1 LTINTT
7 SSLDDAAALARRD
20 PGGMLHHIADFPNQM
35 RVGWATTRKLSLP
48 EAYRAAPSV
57 AVLGMGGSAI
67 CGDLV
72 RSIFADRLRVPVI
85 TLRDYDLP
93 AWVDDKTFVAA
104 VSHSGTTEETISSVS
119 AALSRKANVAVITTG
134 GALGEVAARVQLP
147 LLKYPDQTPP
157 RAALGYTLPILTGV
171 LERARMLD
179 VADGE
184 IDGAVAALEVV
195 IRNCGPDQPTE
206 SNPAKQLAW
215 SLLDRLPVVE
225 AAGFLAPVAYR
236 WKTQL
241 NENSKS
247 FGAVETLPEAT
258 HNAVVGYDNPDVLHD
273 HMYVVFLASSA
284 DHPRNSLRA
293 TLSSELLTSVGVAY
307 QVVPV
312 GGEGRLAQA
321 CAAILLGDY
330 VSTYLA
336 LLYGVDPMPVD
347 AISHVKRRLSGP
359 ESAREPEDG
368 ED

>member
-1 LTINTT
+1 VTSEVTT
-7 SSLDDAAALARRD
+7 SALDDAAVIARRD
-20 PGGMLHHIADFPNQM
+20 PGGMLGHVANFPNQL
-35 RVGWATTRKLSLP
+35 RAGWSATRRLSLP
-48 EAYRAAPSV
+48 EAYRVAPTV

-72 RSIFADRLRVPVI
+72 RAIFADRLRVSMT

-93 AWVDDKTFVAA
+93 AWVDERTFVIA
-104 VSHSGTTEETISSVS
+104 VSHSGTTEETVSSLS
-119 AALSRKANVAVITTG
+119 AALARKAHVAVITTG

-147 LLKYPDQTPP
+147 LVRYPDETPP
-157 RAALGYTLPILTGV
+157 RAALGYTLALLTGL
-171 LERARMLD
+171 LERARMVD
-179 VADGE
+179 VEEGE
-184 IDGAVAALEVV
+184 IDAAVAALADVV
-195 IRNCGPDQPTE
+195 RDCGPDRPTE
-206 SNPAKQLAW
+206 SNPAKQIAW
-215 SLLDRLPVVE
+215 ALLDRLPVIE

-247 FGAVETLPEAT
+247 MGAVEILPEAT
-258 HNAVVGYDNPDVLHD
+258 HNTVVGYDHPDVLHD
-273 HMYVVFLASSA
+273 HLYTLFLASSS

-293 TLSSELLTSVGVAY
+293 SLSSELLTSVGVSY

-347 AISHVKRRLSGP
+347 AISHVKRRLS
-359 ESAREPEDG
+359 ARDPGQDED
-368 ED
+368 